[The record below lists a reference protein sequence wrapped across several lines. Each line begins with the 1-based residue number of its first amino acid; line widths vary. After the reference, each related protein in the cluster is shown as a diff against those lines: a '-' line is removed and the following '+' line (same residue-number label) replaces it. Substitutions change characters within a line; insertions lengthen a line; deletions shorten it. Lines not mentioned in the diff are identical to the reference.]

1 MRIRAVFRRRSR
13 PTRSVFTFL
22 GHAPRRAMQNP
33 LSTAI
38 SLAAAI
44 TVAAGFT
51 PGAPAGRIAAPGA
64 AIDSHDGSLLD
75 PSPEYQAPRAT
86 DGHPDLNGICQAVD
100 TPNWDIRAM
109 RDGAGPCT
117 GLGPR

>member
-51 PGAPAGRIAAPGA
+51 PGAPAVRIAAPGA
-64 AIDSHDGSLLD
+64 AIESHDGPLLD
-75 PSPEYQAPRAT
+75 PSPGCQARRAT
-86 DGHPDLNGICQAVD
+86 DGHAGLSGIWQAVSTAD
-100 TPNWDIRAM
+100 WDIQDHLLRH
-109 RDGAGPCT
+109 GP
-117 GLGPR
+117 LIV